1 MSVTAHCK
9 KLTIKATCLLSQLLF
24 IVIKHLTVF
33 TLNVQCV
40 CLAAGRC
47 TQAGDATDQWRNQP
61 NAAAVYS
68 TQWWSSASLG
78 WLSWIVD
85 VDKPFVEELSKQH
98 NWSDL
103 SPGYFGVT
111 CQARSMLITQLV
123 TVVAVLSATSD
134 ISQGRVASHTRCGG
148 IFHDNATTN
157 FLMIQMVGEF

>member
-1 MSVTAHCK
+1 MPQCISSNIYRLSNFFTVGIRKKFVVTILLKVLQHLKCVAILPSEIYCVSKATIENKTMSVTAHCK

-68 TQWWSSASLG
+68 TQ
-78 WLSWIVD
+78 
-85 VDKPFVEELSKQH
+85 
-98 NWSDL
+98 
-103 SPGYFGVT
+103 
-111 CQARSMLITQLV
+111 
-123 TVVAVLSATSD
+123 
-134 ISQGRVASHTRCGG
+134 
-148 IFHDNATTN
+148 
-157 FLMIQMVGEF
+157 